1 MTRRWIGFHVGAI
14 AILVAALSGCP
25 AHGPADART
34 SSEPPATMETTTSN
48 DAEEAAE
55 TGAVEMAPDVTLT
68 DLSGE
73 SVALADMRGGI
84 VVLYFWATYCAP
96 CVEKLPRMEAI
107 HEAYRG
113 KGVQIWALSL
123 DGDADVV
130 AGWLEKQD
138 ITIPVGL
145 MDDEMRE
152 KFFPGKKLV
161 PIPQTL
167 LIDAKGRIAQWLG
180 AEMTLEE
187 LEESI
192 KALLGAAG

>member
-1 MTRRWIGFHVGAI
+1 MKRRWAGCCVAVVT
-14 AILVAALSGCP
+14 ILALVLSGCP
-25 AHGPADART
+25 
-34 SSEPPATMETTTSN
+34 SNEPPDAGASIEPPTTVETTASK
-48 DAEEAAE
+48 EPGEAAE
-55 TGAVEMAPDVTLT
+55 AATMEMAPDVTLT

-73 SVALADMRGGI
+73 SVTLGSLRGGI
-84 VVLYFWATYCAP
+84 VVVYFWATYCVP

-130 AGWLEKQD
+130 AGWLEQQD
-138 ITIPVGL
+138 MTIPVGL

-167 LIDAKGRIAQWLG
+167 LIDAEGRIAQWLG

-192 KALLGAAG
+192 KALLGEAG

>member
-1 MTRRWIGFHVGAI
+1 M
-14 AILVAALSGCP
+14 
-25 AHGPADART
+25 
-34 SSEPPATMETTTSN
+34 
-48 DAEEAAE
+48 
-55 TGAVEMAPDVTLT
+55 EMAPDVILT

-73 SVALADMRGGI
+73 SVTLASLRGGI

-123 DGDADVV
+123 DRDADVV

-138 ITIPVGL
+138 MTIPVGL
-145 MDDEMRE
+145 VDDEMRE
-152 KFFPGKKLV
+152 QFFPGKKIV

-167 LIDAKGRIAQWLG
+167 LIDAEGHIAQWLG
-180 AEMTLEE
+180 GEMTLEE
-187 LEESI
+187 LEEGI
-192 KALLGAAG
+192 KALLGEAG